1 MNKWNVGIYIRLSQ
15 EDGDKE
21 ESNSIKNQLQEDIA
35 SNQISM
41 FENIDLF
48 GEERKK
54 KKWLELCK

>member
-1 MNKWNVGIYIRLSQ
+1 MNKLNVGIYIRLSQ